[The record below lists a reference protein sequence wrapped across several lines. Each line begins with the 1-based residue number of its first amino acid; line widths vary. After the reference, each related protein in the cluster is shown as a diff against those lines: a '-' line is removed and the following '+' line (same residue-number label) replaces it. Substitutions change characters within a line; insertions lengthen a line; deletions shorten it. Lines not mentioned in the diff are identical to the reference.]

1 MGTVALGKENFE
13 QVVSSNSIVLVDF
26 WAAWCAPCRAFA
38 PVFER
43 ASEQHPDIVFGK
55 VDTEAEPELAGSFGI
70 MSIPTLMAFR
80 DQVLLYA
87 QPGALPA
94 PVLEDL
100 IAKVKERDMDDVRR
114 KIAEH
119 EAATAHRCGRSS
131 ARLGRRGGGPS
142 APWTKG
148 GPMELPEEVVAEV
161 RRRLRRAAGQ
171 VVGVEKMLAEGR
183 ECCDVLTQL
192 SAATKALEQAGF
204 QLVAAGAVYCLQ
216 HPGEAQA
223 QGYGLDAV
231 QKMFMRLA

>member
-100 IAKVKERDMDDVRR
+100 IAKVKELDMDDVRR

-119 EAATAHRCGRSS
+119 EAATAHR
-131 ARLGRRGGGPS
+131 
-142 APWTKG
+142 
-148 GPMELPEEVVAEV
+148 
-161 RRRLRRAAGQ
+161 
-171 VVGVEKMLAEGR
+171 
-183 ECCDVLTQL
+183 
-192 SAATKALEQAGF
+192 
-204 QLVAAGAVYCLQ
+204 
-216 HPGEAQA
+216 
-223 QGYGLDAV
+223 
-231 QKMFMRLA
+231 

>member
-1 MGTVALGKENFE
+1 
-13 QVVSSNSIVLVDF
+13 
-26 WAAWCAPCRAFA
+26 
-38 PVFER
+38 
-43 ASEQHPDIVFGK
+43 
-55 VDTEAEPELAGSFGI
+55 
-70 MSIPTLMAFR
+70 
-80 DQVLLYA
+80 
-87 QPGALPA
+87 
-94 PVLEDL
+94 
-100 IAKVKERDMDDVRR
+100 
-114 KIAEH
+114 
-119 EAATAHRCGRSS
+119 
-131 ARLGRRGGGPS
+131 
-142 APWTKG
+142 
-148 GPMELPEEVVAEV
+148 MELPEEVVAEV